1 MKDVLN
7 RSFED
12 GGSCN
17 LTKERTSFGVF
28 GLG

>member
-1 MKDVLN
+1 MKEVLN

-17 LTKERTSFGVF
+17 LTERTSFGVS